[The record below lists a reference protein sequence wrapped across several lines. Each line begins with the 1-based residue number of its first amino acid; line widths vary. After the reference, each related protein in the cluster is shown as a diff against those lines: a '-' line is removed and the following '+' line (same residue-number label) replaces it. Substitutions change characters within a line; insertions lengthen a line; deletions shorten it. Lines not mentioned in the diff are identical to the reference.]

1 MDVSDGG
8 KRLKNVGQMLGA
20 AADNGKD
27 PNLADMSSTEKTAPI
42 IGYMLRLGMSHLE
55 AALVINQKHM
65 EDSNYT
71 SKSIEKNNY
80 YWSKTLGKGA
90 LTTPV
95 EVTTDMLIK
104 SLISPFELTAEEDKA
119 IAGLCYRVLVQ
130 HEAQEYLTQISR
142 ADSPNGAMQNSYAKA
157 RIQRYK
163 VDLFNAKMGQRDF
176 PFVRIKEAINNN
188 AIDVTTSEE
197 EVREQLKGQRMAFLH
212 GMYSLGINS
221 FNSLVNPYFFG
232 AKQWFDDRIV
242 KPILYNLSEYV
253 ARKSGEKIVNGIYI
267 SYITYMLSDS
277 SLFGNEEGSTMKQKR
292 DYYLETFPSD
302 YQQIIQENE
311 DIRDLLSNV
320 LQVKS
325 FGSRKRVILQDV
337 GSLSKGQKQ
346 DIQRRF
352 DALLYSDNPVARNLA
367 KDLLVYSYFDNGLQ
381 FTHDSFSH
389 LFTTE
394 FLTSFPAYT
403 DTLNELEREITPEE
417 EENFIHQFLLTYPEA
432 AYNVSSII
440 SSDDV
445 NKDAG
450 TIRINL
456 SDKKMRKRMINE
468 VMSPNPQLEGI
479 NVYPYIQYNGD
490 VYVLDQNMFDQYPGT
505 PIYHKLT
512 KYQTYPRLPL
522 FNIEMSVEKMAKE
535 FPVSDEYNQDG
546 ELPDIGSVEAP
557 MAHNEGD
564 GDPNVGPD
572 SMYDEF
578 AGMDDDFDF
587 VDPADA
593 AQAEET
599 SSSDTFQSEG
609 EGELRDPFCGI

>member
-1 MDVSDGG
+1 
-8 KRLKNVGQMLGA
+8 
-20 AADNGKD
+20 
-27 PNLADMSSTEKTAPI
+27 
-42 IGYMLRLGMSHLE
+42 
-55 AALVINQKHM
+55 
-65 EDSNYT
+65 
-71 SKSIEKNNY
+71 
-80 YWSKTLGKGA
+80 
-90 LTTPV
+90 
-95 EVTTDMLIK
+95 
-104 SLISPFELTAEEDKA
+104 
-119 IAGLCYRVLVQ
+119 
-130 HEAQEYLTQISR
+130 
-142 ADSPNGAMQNSYAKA
+142 
-157 RIQRYK
+157 
-163 VDLFNAKMGQRDF
+163 MGQTDF
-176 PFVRIKEAINNN
+176 PFIRIKEAINNN
-188 AIDVTTSEE
+188 AIDVTASED

-242 KPILYNLSEYV
+242 KPILYNLNEKLSDD
-253 ARKSGEKIVNGIYI
+253 KKEKIVNGIYI
-267 SYITYMLSDS
+267 SYITYMLSGS
-277 SLFGNEEGSTMKQKR
+277 PLFGNEESSTMKQKR

-302 YQQIIQENE
+302 YQQIIQDNE
-311 DIRDLLSNV
+311 DIRELLSNV
-320 LQVKS
+320 LQVKN

-445 NKDAG
+445 NNDAG
-450 TIRINL
+450 TIRIDLN
-456 SDKKMRKRMINE
+456 DKKMRKRMINE

-490 VYVLDQNMFDQYPGT
+490 IYVLDQNMFDQYPGT

-512 KYQTYPRLPL
+512 PYQTYSKLPL
-522 FNIEMSVEKMAKE
+522 FNIEMSVTEMAKE
-535 FPVSDEYNQDG
+535 FPVNEEQQDT
-546 ELPDIGSVEAP
+546 PDVGTVDAP
-557 MAHNEGD
+557 MAHNEGE
-564 GDPNVGPD
+564 GYPNVGPI

-578 AGMDDDFDF
+578 AGMNDDFDF
-587 VDPADA
+587 ADPADA
-593 AQAEET
+593 EQAEEA
-599 SSSDTFQSEG
+599 SLSDTFQSEG
-609 EGELRDPFCGI
+609 EEELRDPFCGV